1 MHNAIALKANEDD
14 IRKYVS
20 RELEMDENYDEMD
33 DSFKDDIQEAIVR
46 TADDMF
52 LLPALQIQAVL
63 EQTSIAGRRA
73 ALKTMPKELDEAFQV
88 TIERIRRQSRAKSMQ
103 GEMRSRGLVAG
114 PLE

>member
-46 TADDMF
+46 TADDM
-52 LLPALQIQAVL
+52 
-63 EQTSIAGRRA
+63 
-73 ALKTMPKELDEAFQV
+73 
-88 TIERIRRQSRAKSMQ
+88 
-103 GEMRSRGLVAG
+103 
-114 PLE
+114 